1 MNIFLGISSNSPT
14 KFIKSFWSAWHENPQ
29 QKILA
34 EKLKDIYG
42 VDTIIPAF
50 GEVYEL
56 EELTRVVD
64 MVKPVNAN
72 KFERLELLDRIETL
86 KEEID
91 DMILYIKE
99 DLKKQ
104 QNDYLIDIY
113 NDKIIELEKKIVE
126 IVKI

>member
-1 MNIFLGISSNSPT
+1 MRNVKSKQIVNIDGIEIEIES
-14 KFIKSFWSAWHENPQ
+14 
-29 QKILA
+29 
-34 EKLKDIYG
+34 G
-42 VDTIIPAF
+42 
-50 GEVYEL
+50 VYEL
-56 EELTRVVD
+56 EELARVVD

-91 DMILYIKE
+91 DMILYIKD

-113 NDKIIELEKKIVE
+113 NDKIMELEKKIVE